1 MDKIATTKN
10 LTVLGVLMILKALA
24 VAGEAAFDG
33 DPATVIAWGPLAD
46 AIIMGAGLIFA
57 KGASTTGAQS
67 IGGKPIA

>member
-1 MDKIATTKN
+1 MDKIATTRN
-10 LTVLGVLMILKALA
+10 LTALGIIMIVKALA
-24 VAGEAAFDG
+24 TAAEVTFDG

-57 KGASTTGAQS
+57 KGASTTGPQS